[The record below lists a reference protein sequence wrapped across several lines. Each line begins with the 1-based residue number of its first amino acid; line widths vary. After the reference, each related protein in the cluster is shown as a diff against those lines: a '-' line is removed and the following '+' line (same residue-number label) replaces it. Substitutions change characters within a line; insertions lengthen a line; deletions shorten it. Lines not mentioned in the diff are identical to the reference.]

1 MMALM
6 WNDFVYGSI
15 FGYKM
20 SIIDLFRVIWE
31 TFDGIEELERIFITI
46 IAYVYKS
53 VLLEFFSKVFHF
65 EKRMWLK

>member
-1 MMALM
+1 
-6 WNDFVYGSI
+6 
-15 FGYKM
+15 M